1 MKVITDYKLQRNY
14 QISIRIS
21 CLHSDHHISNVLAAI
36 AFIALDTRLGCL
48 DSNLE
53 PDSEP
58 QKMIDSVQ
66 TQFDCLHKMEAKFP
80 VWKYLSTATWRRYVK
95 ASDVFVEYV

>member
-1 MKVITDYKLQRNY
+1 
-14 QISIRIS
+14 
-21 CLHSDHHISNVLAAI
+21 
-36 AFIALDTRLGCL
+36 
-48 DSNLE
+48 
-53 PDSEP
+53 
-58 QKMIDSVQ
+58 MIDSVQ